1 LLPEEL
7 WAGQLVRANV
17 TPFAWIN
24 SGKKGVSFGLNHIQI
39 IRTDTPRIDG
49 RASAASVFDD
59 GEVAAEEEK
68 MF

>member
-1 LLPEEL
+1 MPEQV

-17 TPFAWIN
+17 TPFAWLN
-24 SGKKGVSFGLNHIQI
+24 SGKRGVSLGLNHIQI

-49 RASAASVFDD
+49 RAPANAVFDD
-59 GEVAAEEEK
+59 GEVSEDA